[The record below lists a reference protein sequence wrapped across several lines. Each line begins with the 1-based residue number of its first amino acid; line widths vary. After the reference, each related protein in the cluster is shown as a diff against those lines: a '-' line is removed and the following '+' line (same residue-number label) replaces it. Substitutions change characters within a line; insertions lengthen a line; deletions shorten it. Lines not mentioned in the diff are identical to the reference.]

1 MIHEV
6 IVTTLDKNNGIHIAP
21 MGIRWT
27 NNDLESKEIIIS
39 PFRPSTTLDNLVESK
54 KAVVNLIDDV
64 RVFAGIVT
72 KKRKDWDIDKSNVHY
87 PFLKDTNT
95 YIPVHVKKIT
105 EDDVRPKVIC
115 DQIDI
120 ISLKPFLGFNR
131 AQSAV
136 IEGAV
141 LTSRLGMIDDEK
153 IKEEI
158 KYLEIA
164 INKTSGTREQE
175 AWNWIIEKIDNYFIN
190 NEH

>member
-1 MIHEV
+1 MIHEE
-6 IVTTLDKNNGIHIAP
+6 IVTTLDKNNGIHKAP

-105 EDDVRPKVIC
+105 EDDVNPK
-115 DQIDI
+115 
-120 ISLKPFLGFNR
+120 SL
-131 AQSAV
+131 
-136 IEGAV
+136 
-141 LTSRLGMIDDEK
+141 
-153 IKEEI
+153 
-158 KYLEIA
+158 
-164 INKTSGTREQE
+164 
-175 AWNWIIEKIDNYFIN
+175 
-190 NEH
+190 

>member
-136 IEGAV
+136 IEGKHV
-141 LTSRLGMIDDEK
+141 P
-153 IKEEI
+153 
-158 KYLEIA
+158 
-164 INKTSGTREQE
+164 
-175 AWNWIIEKIDNYFIN
+175 
-190 NEH
+190 